1 MAEHPKYSIILPCY
15 NHARYVGA
23 AIESILAQTLGNW
36 ELLIVDDGSTDDSA
50 DVIQDFARREDRIKF
65 RRQQNAGQSVAR
77 NAAIA
82 LAAGPWIAFIDSD
95 DLWLPQALE
104 LFDQYIAAH
113 PHARFIHGRRQQL
126 SVAWASRPCVAGP
139 FRPCPPGREARAA
152 QFHDHP
158 TGTIELF
165 GRMFITQSCVCCR
178 RELLGP
184 GQAGGYDPAL
194 RICEDYDLFLRMS
207 LHCQFEPL
215 GKVTALSR
223 RRHGTNI
230 STQSGYTRMYEAM
243 VLKRFAEQ
251 FGSKVQPGVA
261 DVPSARSR
269 VADASSARGTGI
281 LPVSSMGVPPMPVAG
296 ASPAR
301 TPILPP
307 DLVRS
312 RLRQLY
318 YAAGR
323 QYLRRR
329 FYKQA
334 IAAVRQSQRYGHSL
348 KQFAIIAAAS
358 LLLPFNRNDT
368 RTPPNI

>member
-1 MAEHPKYSIILPCY
+1 
-15 NHARYVGA
+15 
-23 AIESILAQTLGNW
+23 
-36 ELLIVDDGSTDDSA
+36 
-50 DVIQDFARREDRIKF
+50 
-65 RRQQNAGQSVAR
+65 
-77 NAAIA
+77 
-82 LAAGPWIAFIDSD
+82 
-95 DLWLPQALE
+95 
-104 LFDQYIAAH
+104 
-113 PHARFIHGRRQQL
+113 
-126 SVAWASRPCVAGP
+126 
-139 FRPCPPGREARAA
+139 
-152 QFHDHP
+152 
-158 TGTIELF
+158 
-165 GRMFITQSCVCCR
+165 
-178 RELLGP
+178 
-184 GQAGGYDPAL
+184 
-194 RICEDYDLFLRMS
+194 
-207 LHCQFEPL
+207 
-215 GKVTALSR
+215 
-223 RRHGTNI
+223 
-230 STQSGYTRMYEAM
+230 MYEAM